1 MPTDVLLA
9 LETRRLAETKDRANE
24 ALAAAILP
32 LLASLLVIFMVLE
45 WPALRS
51 ALILSGTLG

>member
-1 MPTDVLLA
+1 MPTDVLFA
-9 LETRRLAETKDRANE
+9 LEARRIAESKGQPNE

-32 LLASLLVIFMVLE
+32 LLACLLMIFLVIE
-45 WPALRS
+45 WPAFQS

>member
-1 MPTDVLLA
+1 MPTDVLLS
-9 LETRRLAETKDRANE
+9 LQTRRIAENKERANE

-32 LLASLLVIFMVLE
+32 LLACLLMIFLVIE
-45 WPALRS
+45 WPAFQS

>member
-9 LETRRLAETKDRANE
+9 LEARRIAEAKGRANE

-32 LLASLLVIFMVLE
+32 LLASLLVIFMVVE
-45 WPALRS
+45 WPALQS

>member
-9 LETRRLAETKDRANE
+9 LEARRIAEAKDRANE

-32 LLASLLVIFMVLE
+32 LLASLLVIFMVVE
-45 WPALRS
+45 WPALQS